1 MRFKYLA
8 LVCIILITASF
19 MMGCASVGGGQISG
33 VNWASAKNGGR
44 VSASSEEP
52 EHPASTLINGVT
64 SSEGW
69 DQGEG
74 WQAQITA
81 GLTRTTREQKDEM
94 ERNWAEVEL
103 SQPATVNEVKIYT
116 VDSQKYPAIKFGVS
130 DLLVQYQMQT
140 TSKELMWVNAKRPT
154 KGLGEQ
160 GEAIKGNTKGVIS
173 VRFEPVLTQ
182 KIRVLVFGTNDMART
197 EDGKSREGTIRLT
210 EIEVYGSGKQKE
222 RNQIDD
228 LFKSQSSSE

>member
-44 VSASSEEP
+44 VSVFTEDS

-74 WQAQITA
+74 WQAPITA
-81 GLTRTTREQKDEM
+81 SQTKTVREQRDEM
-94 ERNWAEVEL
+94 EKNWVEVEL
-103 SQPATVNEVKIYT
+103 SQPVIVNEVRVYT
-116 VDSQKYPAIKFGVS
+116 VDSQKYPAIKFGVG

-140 TSKELMWVNAKRPT
+140 ASKELLWANVKRPG
-154 KGLGEQ
+154 KGLGDQ
-160 GEAIKGNTKGVIS
+160 GDVIKGNTKGVINI
-173 VRFEPVLTQ
+173 RFEPVNTQ
-182 KIRVLVFGTNDMART
+182 KIRVLIYSTNDLKT
-197 EDGKSREGTIRLT
+197 GEDGKTREGNIRIT
-210 EIEVYGSGKQKE
+210 EIEVYGSGKQKA
-222 RNQIDD
+222 RNDIDD
-228 LFKSQSSSE
+228 LFQNK